1 MQKSKKHFPYLL
13 WGVIDDLSIDIYTS
27 HETIIC
33 VYTNF
38 TLSFSY
44 NMQDISDLV
53 VRRKLL
59 FL

>member
-1 MQKSKKHFPYLL
+1 ML
-13 WGVIDDLSIDIYTS
+13 WGVINDLSIDIYIS

-38 TLSFSY
+38 TLSY
-44 NMQDISDLV
+44 IIYADDVQDIYLV

-59 FL
+59 TL